1 MSIKYLYNCNRS
13 NQFLIFIGKS
23 INIYLIMQ
31 EKSGKFYKIFHFF
44 LNLYIFNAFLL
55 YIFDKI
61 CQRAYLFSK

>member
-1 MSIKYLYNCNRS
+1 
-13 NQFLIFIGKS
+13 
-23 INIYLIMQ
+23 MQ